1 MDINKYYDKIFII
14 NLEKRKDRWK
24 DILLNLDKFKITNY
38 ERFNACYVDNLHD
51 EDPNNYKNF
60 RENGVKKHGKK
71 YINGALGCKKSHL
84 EIIKL
89 AKTRKYKKI
98 LILEDDIIIRDIFSQ
113 KMSIVQKE
121 IEELGENF
129 DIILFT
135 GNHQKLPK
143 KSTEHLYK
151 ISETYATMAY
161 TINHKLYDYILNTAI
176 SSGLEIDVYYTKF
189 VYNKQNSYC
198 VIPHIFGHVGGYSDI
213 SNKDRGVFKCF

>member
-1 MDINKYYDKIFII
+1 MNINKYYDKIFVI

-24 DILLNLDKFKITNY
+24 DISSNLDKFKITNY
-38 ERFNACYVDNLHD
+38 ERFNACSVDNLQD

-71 YINGALGCKKSHL
+71 YINGALGCKKSHI

-89 AKTRKYKKI
+89 AKNRKYEKI
-98 LILEDDIIIRDIFSQ
+98 LILEDDILIRDVFDQTIN
-113 KMSIVQKE
+113 IIHKE
-121 IEELGENF
+121 IEDLKENF

-135 GNHQKLPK
+135 GNHQIQPK
-143 KSTEHLYK
+143 KSTEHLYR

-161 TINHKLYDYILNTAI
+161 TLNHNLYDYILDTAV

-189 VYNKQNSYC
+189 IYSNKNSYC
-198 VIPHIFGHVGGYSDI
+198 VIPHVFGHVGGYSDI